1 MRCRSASLLLTMAR
15 YKRINE
21 DRWLTSAEK
30 SRRFD
35 DKHAAIDQQLDEA
48 FANVDQE
55 RKARGT

>member
-1 MRCRSASLLLTMAR
+1 MAR